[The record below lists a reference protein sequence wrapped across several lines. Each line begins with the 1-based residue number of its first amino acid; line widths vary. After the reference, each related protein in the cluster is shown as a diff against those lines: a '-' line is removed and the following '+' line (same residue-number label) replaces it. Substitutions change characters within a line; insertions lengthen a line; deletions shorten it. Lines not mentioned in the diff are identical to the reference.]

1 MNEVLKYEKTLYF
14 KDKKHYIQSWLTQDH
29 NYLIWKYICYLR
41 NEEDKKT
48 TITDSNAIKHDVNF
62 SL

>member
-29 NYLIWKYICYLR
+29 NYLI
-41 NEEDKKT
+41 
-48 TITDSNAIKHDVNF
+48 
-62 SL
+62 